1 MTYIVRYTAIMPM
14 SRGASPET
22 ERRAPL
28 TRERVLRTA
37 VELADEAGVASLT
50 MRRLAEQVGVEPMS
64 LYYHVPNKEA
74 ILDGIV
80 DLVFREV
87 EESVGAFEG
96 GAGPSQPDAP
106 SEAPDVDAA
115 WKASLR
121 ARILAARRV
130 MLRHPWVP
138 ALLESRT
145 GLGLAQARYVDT
157 VVGTLRSGGLSYD
170 LIHHAMHAL
179 GSRMF
184 GFSQELGDEAGSGDA
199 GDSDALAQMAE
210 QVPNLAAM
218 LAVVAHDDP
227 DSTLGGCDDQFEFE
241 FGLDLILDGLERQ
254 HARTA

>member
-1 MTYIVRYTAIMPM
+1 MSM
-14 SRGASPET
+14 SRGNSPET

-37 VELADEAGVASLT
+37 VELADEAGAASVT
-50 MRRLAEQVGVEPMS
+50 MRRLAEQLGVEPMS
-64 LYYHVPNKEA
+64 LYYHLPNKEA

-87 EESVGAFEG
+87 EESAGAFDDG
-96 GAGPSQPDAP
+96 GGSNESGAP
-106 SEAPDVDAA
+106 SETPDVDAT

-138 ALLESRT
+138 ALLESRS

-157 VVGTLRSGGLSYD
+157 VVGTLRSGGLPYD

-184 GFSQELGDEAGSGDA
+184 GFSQELGDDAGAGDA
-199 GDSDALAQMAE
+199 SDSDAFAQMAE

-227 DSTLGGCDDQFEFE
+227 DSTLGWCDDQFEFE

>member
-1 MTYIVRYTAIMPM
+1 MPM
-14 SRGASPET
+14 SRGISSET
-22 ERRAPL
+22 ERRTPL
-28 TRERVLRTA
+28 TRDRVLAAA
-37 VELADEAGVASLT
+37 VELADDTGVASVT

-87 EESVGAFEG
+87 EEAAGAFE
-96 GAGPSQPDAP
+96 ASA
-106 SEAPDVDAA
+106 VDTTWTAT
-115 WKASLR
+115 LR

-138 ALLESRT
+138 ALLDSRSE
-145 GLGLAQARYVDT
+145 LGLAQARYVDA
-157 VVGTLRSGGLSYD
+157 VVGTLRSGGLSFD

-184 GFSQELGDEAGSGDA
+184 GFTQELGDDAGSGDA
-199 GDSDALAQMAE
+199 GDPDALAQMAE
-210 QVPNLAAM
+210 HVPNLAAM

-227 DSTLGGCDDQFEFE
+227 DSTLGWCDDQFEFE

-254 HARTA
+254 HARDA